1 MKCGELPL
9 TIYGYLW
16 IDPWSLRGGIPV
28 EMSANAYSVDLRLPS
43 GNLTQLW
50 ICGNNS
56 HTGSSR
62 IAPFARRCLSHVGGS
77 WMT

>member
-16 IDPWSLRGGIPV
+16 MDPWSLRGGIPV

-50 ICGNNS
+50 IVFFFVDLP
-56 HTGSSR
+56 
-62 IAPFARRCLSHVGGS
+62 I
-77 WMT
+77 

>member
-28 EMSANAYSVDLRLPS
+28 EMSANAYSVDLRLP
-43 GNLTQLW
+43 GFVETTPTLAAAGL
-50 ICGNNS
+50 
-56 HTGSSR
+56 HLLL
-62 IAPFARRCLSHVGGS
+62 ADA
-77 WMT
+77 